1 MATVI
6 ALAGTPSRLVAERAV
21 PGDGVAAPPPPRTA
35 SMKRLAMPS
44 QLADNSTC
52 VGHGLSDASLL
63 LARDAIP
70 LSSRYSDSRSGI
82 TSESTAFSFIYQ

>member
-1 MATVI
+1 
-6 ALAGTPSRLVAERAV
+6 
-21 PGDGVAAPPPPRTA
+21 
-35 SMKRLAMPS
+35 MKSLAMPS

-82 TSESTAFSFIYQ
+82 TSESTAFSFIYNTNNICRLTNAPANGTLR